1 MISTAVIFSTGCMSE
16 SIMNVNQVSAV
27 VKTVYFASFFIVCKL
42 RAVVSISQRQTVAL
56 LCSGIFCNTLYTIR
70 FCSIITVFY
79 RISVNIMNFCQHMIS
94 IVDVFYFFAVNIC
107 NACKIAAAVS
117 KCLFIS
123 GRTCNLCQCST
134 FSIIV

>member
-42 RAVVSISQRQTVAL
+42 RAVVSISERQTVSFL
-56 LCSGIFCNTLYTIR
+56 RSGIFCNTLYTIR
-70 FCSIITVFY
+70 FCSVITVFY

-107 NACKIAAAVS
+107 NACKIAPTIS
-117 KCLFIS
+117 KYFFIP
-123 GRTCNLCQCST
+123 GRSCDLCQCGT